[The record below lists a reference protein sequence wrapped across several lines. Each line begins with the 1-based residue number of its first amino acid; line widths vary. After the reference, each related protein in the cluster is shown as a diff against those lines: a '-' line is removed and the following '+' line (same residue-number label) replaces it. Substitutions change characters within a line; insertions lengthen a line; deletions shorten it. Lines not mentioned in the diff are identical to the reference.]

1 MCFRFSPFRVL
12 TKQQFW
18 GLQITMQFRFFS
30 SKNGVWP
37 LFAAIDTFKKTTI
50 NTYQKKT
57 NKNWFELP
65 NLRQTQIL
73 WKRGEWM
80 CMMGLNRRLWRHA
93 DIFFRAIDF
102 NEVIFDSEY
111 LRIFADFI
119 ITNGG
124 GATISYIW

>member
-1 MCFRFSPFRVL
+1 M
-12 TKQQFW
+12 
-18 GLQITMQFRFFS
+18 
-30 SKNGVWP
+30 
-37 LFAAIDTFKKTTI
+37 I
-50 NTYQKKT
+50 NTYKK

-124 GATISYIW
+124 GATISYIWEVSQQFSSWFQPLKSRRLESSLYLVDGFKYR